1 MRRVLTGYLGN
12 RKLVTVALMMIVQ
25 FGVAQ
30 NLRINSG
37 FLSDS
42 IKIGEETA
50 FYVSVRYPAS
60 NQVLFPDSTH
70 AFNPFEFIRRKY
82 AATKTT
88 DGVSVDSA
96 VYFLTTFEIDRVQ
109 KLQLPVYEL
118 VAGDCTVWQTLPDS
132 VLITQLVAEVP
143 DSVSTEKLPLKRNT
157 TYEKVRQ
164 QFNVIVA
171 SIVAGIVV
179 LIIIIIWIVFGKK
192 IKNWFIARRLTRR
205 HQEFIRTFD
214 DRIQKHK
221 ETISAGSI
229 ESAVIV
235 WKKYLEQMMD
245 VPFTKMTTR
254 ETLYHFP
261 EYHLEE
267 PMSAIDRGIYGY
279 AEDVSQQ
286 LQLLRQ
292 SAEGEFTKRLK
303 EVQHGR

>member
-1 MRRVLTGYLGN
+1 MRRVLTDYLYT
-12 RKLVTVALMMIVQ
+12 RKMVTVALMMIAQ
-25 FGVAQ
+25 IGFAQ
-30 NLRINSG
+30 NVTIQSG

-42 IKIGEETA
+42 IKIGEETG
-50 FYVSVRYPAS
+50 FYVAVRYPAS

-70 AFNPFEFIRRKY
+70 AFSPFEFVRRKY

-88 DGVSVDSA
+88 DGVSMDSA
-96 VYFLTTFEIDRVQ
+96 VYILTTFEIDRVQ
-109 KLQLPVYEL
+109 RLQLPIYEL
-118 VAGDCTVWQTLPDS
+118 VAGDCTRWQTLPDS
-132 VLITQLVAEVP
+132 LLITQLVAEVP
-143 DSVSTEKLPLKRNT
+143 DSVSTEKLPLRRNT

-171 SIVAGIVV
+171 SIVAGIIILV
-179 LIIIIIWIVFGKK
+179 LIIVWIVFGKK
-192 IKNWFIARRLTRR
+192 IRNWFVARRLTRR

-214 DRIQKHK
+214 ERIQKHQELK
-221 ETISAGSI
+221 SAGSI
-229 ESAVIV
+229 ETAVLV

-261 EYHLEE
+261 EHHLEE
-267 PMSAIDRGIYGY
+267 PMKTIDRGIYGY
-279 AEDVSQQ
+279 PEDVSQQ
-286 LQLLRQ
+286 LRLLRQ